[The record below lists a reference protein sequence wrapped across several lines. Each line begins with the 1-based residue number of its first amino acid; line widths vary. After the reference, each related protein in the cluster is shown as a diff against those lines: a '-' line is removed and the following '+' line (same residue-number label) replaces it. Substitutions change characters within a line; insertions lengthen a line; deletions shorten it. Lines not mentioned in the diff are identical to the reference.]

1 MDCRDCMELFVTL
14 ESIEKRLEMLYFHF
28 SKHFGADAE
37 AERLFRELARQED
50 NHARMVL
57 MAHNMVRQNLNLLNC
72 PEIDRDAVQSILLR
86 VDDLLRAQDLELH
99 TAVQVTLELEN
110 TAFESHTAGI
120 LDGLCD
126 ALRNLLSNLRRSDRR
141 HLRVLEDFARR
152 RGIPNPVKL
161 PPPEPG
167 DDEPEPEPDCG

>member
-14 ESIEKRLEMLYFHF
+14 ESIEKRLEMLYISFANRF
-28 SKHFGADAE
+28 EPDADVE
-37 AERLFRELARQED
+37 KLFRELARQED

-57 MAHNMVRQNLNLLNC
+57 MAHNMVRQNLNLLKC
-72 PEIDRDAVQSILLR
+72 PKFDRAAVQSILSR
-86 VDDLLRAQDLELH
+86 VDELLRARDLDLQA
-99 TAVQVTLELEN
+99 AVQAALELEN

-120 LDGLCD
+120 LDGLSD
-126 ALRNLLSNLRRSDRR
+126 TLKNLLSSLRQSDRR
-141 HLRVLEDFARR
+141 HLRVLEEFARR

-167 DDEPEPEPDCG
+167 DDEPEPEPDRG

>member
-14 ESIEKRLEMLYFHF
+14 ESIEKRLEMLYISFAKRF
-28 SKHFGADAE
+28 EPDADVE
-37 AERLFRELARQED
+37 KLFRELARQED

-57 MAHNMVRQNLNLLNC
+57 MAHNMVRQNLNLIKC
-72 PEIDRDAVQSILLR
+72 PEIDRAAVQSILSR
-86 VDDLLRAQDLELH
+86 VDDLMRARDLDLQA
-99 TAVQVTLELEN
+99 AVQAALELEN

-126 ALRNLLSNLRRSDRR
+126 TLRNLLAGLRQSDRR
-141 HLRVLEDFARR
+141 HLRALEDFARR

-167 DDEPEPEPDCG
+167 DDEPEP